1 MSDLV
6 LEVDVN
12 SYITVAEADDYH
24 NTRFGG
30 TDWATQ
36 SDVDKVR
43 ALVGACKLLETYRW
57 FGEKN
62 NYAQVLAWPRV
73 IRHLRTFGQS
83 INFDYDLGI
92 LGIAET
98 PINIKSGQAELA
110 YQLIKGFSANSPVTR
125 LRLGT
130 IIIDSKSNSALP
142 LEVSNLIS
150 QYLDQQVRLVR
161 A

>member
-1 MSDLV
+1 MSLV
-6 LEVDVN
+6 IEVGVN
-12 SYITVAEADDYH
+12 SYITVAEADEYH
-24 NTRFGG
+24 VTRFGG
-30 TDWATQ
+30 TTWATQ
-36 SDVDKVR
+36 TDDNKINS
-43 ALVGACKLLETYRW
+43 LIGACKLLETFRW

-110 YQLIKGFSANSPVTR
+110 YQLIKGFIANSPVSR
-125 LRLGT
+125 LQLGT
-130 IIIDSKSNSALP
+130 IHIYSNSSKALP
-142 LEVSNLIS
+142 LEVLNLVD
-150 QYLDQQVRLVR
+150 QYIDRQVKLTR